1 MPKPHHPSP
10 VMRHQD
16 PNPRTVPAS
25 RFTAKPPNHPP
36 VIHRLRRRLR
46 LLAMLAIAGMLLT
59 GCDWTA
65 FRYIV
70 SHTGFNSTES
80 AISMANVSSLAQL
93 YTGSTGGNVFSSPAV
108 AKGVA
113 YVGSQENNVSGK
125 LYAFDAAGNTNCSGT
140 LKTCR
145 PLWTATTVGQVNS
158 SPAVANGVVYVG
170 SNSGS
175 GGALYAFDAAGNTNC
190 TSTTCAPLWT
200 YITHAGVDSS
210 PAVVNGVVYVGSD
223 NGVLFAFDA
232 AGNTNC
238 SGTPKTCSPL
248 WTAAVFGGNP
258 VFSSPAVANGKVYV
272 GAANQLYA
280 FDAAG
285 NINCSGTPKTCR
297 PLWASTAY
305 ANVFS
310 SPAVVNGVVYIGVQD
325 GNSTGRLVAFD
336 AAGTTNG
343 CPEFCSPLWTSTAA
357 GIQVNSSPAVANG
370 VVYVGSIDY
379 NLSGKLY
386 AFDATGNTNCS
397 GTPKTCAPLWTSPTM
412 GLVYSSPAVANGL
425 VYVGS
430 FDHNFYAFDAAGTT
444 NCSGS
449 SKTCTPLWTAT
460 TGDGV
465 NSSPAVANG
474 RIYIG
479 SNDFKLYAYTLP
491 R

>member
-125 LYAFDAAGNTNCSGT
+125 LYAFDAAGNTNC
-140 LKTCR
+140 
-145 PLWTATTVGQVNS
+145 
-158 SPAVANGVVYVG
+158 
-170 SNSGS
+170 
-175 GGALYAFDAAGNTNC
+175 

-223 NGVLFAFDA
+223 NGVLFASDA

-285 NINCSGTPKTCR
+285 NINCSDTPKTCR